1 MSETERRLTQ
11 SSPIPTKITSS
22 STTEETR
29 LLETTAT
36 NYNSHNSQTVI
47 EITEQLPS
55 KQSSTNMVT
64 PSSQPTVA
72 TDQLI
77 EKIQDILVFSEI
89 KKNLNHKSVV
99 PKRNITKDEADSSS
113 SDSGSE
119 SDTDSGDSHHLLK
132 RKFSEWSIDHKP
144 KFIKHLRK
152 RDFAIDAL
160 KFATDKWKERHG
172 WLPNQNEAL
181 LHNSDTKVTVTTT
194 QNTDQAMN
202 NTTVDEG
209 QKTKEY
215 QHLPSSAE
223 SIFGIAKNASVCAI
237 LALLHE
243 RRQSS
248 SLSTETDVFFQS
260 LALTTLSLGV
270 KAKST
275 STEQMV
281 LKEILVYKWLGGRS
295 ALEWAVENNSQ
306 LVLSDK
312 RVQLVI
318 EALWRSGP
326 DWHQDPNHPARIWSN
341 RIDHQPRNFVWMVIS
356 NTFSDFFARCAS
368 PRYQAIIALVSTMIY
383 TSFHLATLS
392 NLDYTSDT
400 PFAFEYVYYVF
411 MFSDLLLELIKFMTN
426 PIVYLKKLSSYLSFI
441 TVGLLTSSAIIRFF
455 ALLVVEDVQKAY
467 SLLSVSF
474 DLLVLAT
481 PMMFLRIF
489 ASSSANDL
497 YWAVAKTNYIVAQ
510 CIVNSLWV
518 FRLSLLV
525 ILGFWV
531 ALSAL
536 QYEDVNPLSML
547 RFLVLGALHAPEIAD
562 ILYYHPQ
569 IAGILLV
576 FYLFATIIVLGS
588 LLTASFLTTLLDI
601 YKRKESIKNE
611 WVIKRCL
618 GVKPALNML
627 IPGVLVDVV
636 FRLLQWISHV
646 VFRRERSEWIEKVRQ
661 VTWYTVYSPIILV
674 IGIIELLNAL
684 MFNWSVVSK
693 TFSTRSA

>member
-47 EITEQLPS
+47 EIMEQLPN
-55 KQSSTNMVT
+55 KRSSTNMVT
-64 PSSQPTVA
+64 PSSQPTVP

-89 KKNLNHKSVV
+89 KKNLNHKNVV
-99 PKRNITKDEADSSS
+99 PKRNITEDKTDSSS
-113 SDSGSE
+113 SDDSSE
-119 SDTDSGDSHHLLK
+119 SDTDNGDSHHLLK

-160 KFATDKWKERHG
+160 KFATDKWKEKHG
-172 WLPNQNEAL
+172 WHSNQYEAL

-194 QNTDQAMN
+194 QNTDQTIN
-202 NTTVDEG
+202 NTAIVEG

-215 QHLPSSAE
+215 RHLPSSAE

-243 RRQSS
+243 RRQSNS
-248 SLSTETDVFFQS
+248 HSTETDVFFQS

-275 STEQMV
+275 STEQMI
-281 LKEILVYKWLGGRS
+281 LKEILVYKWLGDRS

-306 LVLSDK
+306 LVLSDR

-318 EALWRSGP
+318 EELWRSGS
-326 DWHQDPNHPARIWSN
+326 DWHQDPNHPAGIWSN
-341 RIDHQPRNFVWMVIS
+341 QIDHQPRNFVWMAIS
-356 NTFSDFFARCAS
+356 HTFSDFFARCAS
-368 PRYQAIIALVSTMIY
+368 PRYQAIIALVSTIIY
-383 TSFHLATLS
+383 TSLHMVTLS

-455 ALLVVEDVQKAY
+455 ALLAVEDVQKAY
-467 SLLSVSF
+467 SLLSASF
-474 DLLVLAT
+474 VLLVLAT
-481 PMMFLRIF
+481 PMMFFRIF

-497 YWAVAKTNYIVAQ
+497 YWTVAKTNYIVAQ

-547 RFLVLGALHAPEIAD
+547 RFLVLGALHAPEIAN
-562 ILYYHPQ
+562 ILYYQPQ

-627 IPGVLVDVV
+627 IPGVLVDVI
-636 FRLLQWISHV
+636 FRLLQWISRV
-646 VFRRERSEWIEKVRQ
+646 VFRRERSEWIEKMRQ
-661 VTWYTVYSPIILV
+661 VTWYIVYSPIILV
-674 IGIIELLNAL
+674 IGIIDLFNAL
-684 MFNWSVVSK
+684 VFHWSVVSE
-693 TFSTRSA
+693 TLSTQSA

>member
-55 KQSSTNMVT
+55 KQSSTNTVT

-295 ALEWAVENNSQ
+295 GKKKSFRSLKLYSLLTFTALLALEWAVENNSQ

-318 EALWRSGP
+318 E
-326 DWHQDPNHPARIWSN
+326 
-341 RIDHQPRNFVWMVIS
+341 V
-356 NTFSDFFARCAS
+356 TFLYFINM
-368 PRYQAIIALVSTMIY
+368 Y
-383 TSFHLATLS
+383 
-392 NLDYTSDT
+392 
-400 PFAFEYVYYVF
+400 
-411 MFSDLLLELIKFMTN
+411 
-426 PIVYLKKLSSYLSFI
+426 KL
-441 TVGLLTSSAIIRFF
+441 
-455 ALLVVEDVQKAY
+455 
-467 SLLSVSF
+467 
-474 DLLVLAT
+474 
-481 PMMFLRIF
+481 
-489 ASSSANDL
+489 
-497 YWAVAKTNYIVAQ
+497 
-510 CIVNSLWV
+510 
-518 FRLSLLV
+518 
-525 ILGFWV
+525 
-531 ALSAL
+531 
-536 QYEDVNPLSML
+536 
-547 RFLVLGALHAPEIAD
+547 
-562 ILYYHPQ
+562 
-569 IAGILLV
+569 
-576 FYLFATIIVLGS
+576 
-588 LLTASFLTTLLDI
+588 
-601 YKRKESIKNE
+601 
-611 WVIKRCL
+611 
-618 GVKPALNML
+618 
-627 IPGVLVDVV
+627 
-636 FRLLQWISHV
+636 
-646 VFRRERSEWIEKVRQ
+646 
-661 VTWYTVYSPIILV
+661 
-674 IGIIELLNAL
+674 
-684 MFNWSVVSK
+684 
-693 TFSTRSA
+693 